1 MPQHTTAMAIVQTL
15 INYDVD
21 TIFGLPGVQTYE
33 LFDALHKVQNKIK
46 LVTVRHEQAAA
57 YMAFGYAQSTGK
69 VGVYTVVPGPG
80 VLNSA
85 AALCTAYACNTPV
98 LCVTSEIDSAGIGKR
113 HGLLHELPDQ
123 LGTLQSFIK
132 WADRINGPAEAPDKI
147 AAAFE
152 HMLSGRP
159 GPVALETPHDIM
171 GVVGE
176 VDIPPRTIVS
186 KSAFEADNDINEAAK
201 LIAASKRPMIL
212 VGGGGI
218 LAADEVVNFADLLG
232 APVGAH
238 KFGRGIVPDD
248 HPLGVTLPMARNFW
262 PETDLLIGI
271 GSRLEAPY
279 RLWNKSMKIVERPA
293 EPKLIRIDI
302 DPLELER
309 LPGDVSLCGDTGAVL
324 QALLAALADEKTN
337 FEDQR
342 DEVARVKA
350 AMTESFQRL
359 QPQITYLNIIRELV
373 PGDGFFVEE
382 LTQAGFT
389 SDFAYPVLAPRTFVT
404 SGYQGTLGFGF
415 PTALGVKFGN
425 PDKVV
430 VSITGDG
437 GFMFGVQ
444 ELATAAQYDIGL
456 VTIIFNNNG
465 YGNVRRSQEVNFE
478 GRVIGSDLDN
488 PDFMKLA
495 DAFGIAGYRVE
506 GAEDFRAA
514 LKQAIEDDQA
524 ALIEVMVEPGSE
536 AAPWPFIMGPGK
548 PV

>member
-1 MPQHTTAMAIVQTL
+1 M
-15 INYDVD
+15 
-21 TIFGLPGVQTYE
+21 
-33 LFDALHKVQNKIK
+33 
-46 LVTVRHEQAAA
+46 
-57 YMAFGYAQSTGK
+57 
-69 VGVYTVVPGPG
+69 
-80 VLNSA
+80 
-85 AALCTAYACNTPV
+85 
-98 LCVTSEIDSAGIGKR
+98 
-113 HGLLHELPDQ
+113 
-123 LGTLQSFIK
+123 
-132 WADRINGPAEAPDKI
+132 
-147 AAAFE
+147 
-152 HMLSGRP
+152 
-159 GPVALETPHDIM
+159 
-171 GVVGE
+171 
-176 VDIPPRTIVS
+176 
-186 KSAFEADNDINEAAK
+186 
-201 LIAASKRPMIL
+201 
-212 VGGGGI
+212 
-218 LAADEVVNFADLLG
+218 
-232 APVGAH
+232 
-238 KFGRGIVPDD
+238 
-248 HPLGVTLPMARNFW
+248 
-262 PETDLLIGI
+262 
-271 GSRLEAPY
+271 
-279 RLWNKSMKIVERPA
+279 
-293 EPKLIRIDI
+293 
-302 DPLELER
+302 
-309 LPGDVSLCGDTGAVL
+309 
-324 QALLAALADEKTN
+324 
-337 FEDQR
+337 
-342 DEVARVKA
+342 
-350 AMTESFQRL
+350 
-359 QPQITYLNIIRELV
+359 
-373 PGDGFFVEE
+373 PGDGFYVEE

-524 ALIEVMVEPGSE
+524 ALIEVMVEPGSA